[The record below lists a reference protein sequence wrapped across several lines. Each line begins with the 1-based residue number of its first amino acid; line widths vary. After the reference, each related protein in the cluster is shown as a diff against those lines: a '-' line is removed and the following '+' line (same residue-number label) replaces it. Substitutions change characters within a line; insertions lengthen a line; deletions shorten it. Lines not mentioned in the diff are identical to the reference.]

1 MTGKYKG
8 VNMFDL
14 KITGGMIYDGGGAAP
29 YAASIAIKDGVIA
42 DIGECAGEA
51 VRTIDAGGAIV
62 TPGFI
67 DLHTHYDGQISWDE
81 EMKPSVNHG
90 VTTIV
95 MGNCGVGF
103 APCRKD
109 DHDKLIK
116 LMEGVEDIPGTALAE
131 GLTWDWE
138 SFPEYMDALDAR
150 PHTID
155 FLAMMPHDPLR
166 VFVMGD
172 RAVFDQQATDADI
185 KQMRALTREALEAGA
200 VGFSTGRSDAHRSA
214 DGAWTPTSEA
224 APSELAGI
232 ASAFNGL
239 DYGVLHAVN
248 DFEQERPGDQ
258 FDQEFDILETYFRAA
273 PGHKAS
279 MTWMQRDL
287 VPDHWKKI
295 MKRAEDLQ
303 EDGVDLRLQAA
314 CRGIGLFLGLQSTF
328 HPMMAFPSYIEISGL
343 SFEGRV
349 ARMGDSDFKAQMLS
363 ETPVKLAGTGT
374 SVPPMTD
381 IMIAM
386 TEQIAGKMFK
396 LSPDGS
402 GKVDYEQGYESSAAA
417 EAERKGE
424 TVWSVLYD
432 WMLEDA
438 GKTLIYFP
446 IYNYTDMNYDAVH
459 TMMTHP
465 LALPG
470 LTDGG
475 AHVGYI
481 CDASFP
487 TYLLSHW
494 TRDRASKKVSLP
506 RAVQM
511 LTSDASDFLG
521 LEDRGRLIVGQKADI
536 NIIDYDQLDLK
547 VPVMTRDLPAGG
559 QRLLQPVTGYR
570 ATFVAGQQVIAD
582 DEVTRARPGRLVRMG
597 ST

>member
-1 MTGKYKG
+1 
-8 VNMFDL
+8 MFDV
-14 KITGGMIYDGGGAAP
+14 KITGGLIYDGDGGEAYGAD
-29 YAASIAIKDGVIA
+29 IGIKDGIIA
-42 DIGECAGEA
+42 DIGKNLGTANE
-51 VRTIDAGGAIV
+51 TIDAQDMIV
-62 TPGFI
+62 TPGYI

-90 VTTIV
+90 VTTII

-103 APCRKD
+103 APCRKE
-109 DHDKLIK
+109 DHAKLIR

-138 SFPEYMDALDAR
+138 SFPEYMNALDAL

-185 KQMRALTREALEAGA
+185 NEMRKLTREALEAGA
-200 VGFSTGRSDAHRSA
+200 VGFSTGRSDAHRSS
-214 DGAWTPTSEA
+214 DGDWTPTSEA
-224 APSELAGI
+224 HPSELAGI

-248 DFEQERPGDQ
+248 DFDQERPGDQ
-258 FDQEFDILETYFRAA
+258 FDQEFDVLETYFRAA

-279 MTWMQRDL
+279 MTLMQRDL
-287 VPDHWKKI
+287 VPDHWRKI
-295 MKRAEDLQ
+295 IARAENLQ
-303 EDGVDLRLQAA
+303 EDGVDLRLQTAP
-314 CRGIGLFLGLQSTF
+314 RGIGLFLGLQSTF
-328 HPMMAFPSYIEISGL
+328 HPLMAFPSYIEIADL
-343 SFEGRV
+343 SFEQRV
-349 ARMGDSDFKAQMLS
+349 EKMRDHALKTKMLA
-363 ETPVKLAGTGT
+363 ETPVKLAGSGT

-396 LSPDGS
+396 LAPDIS

-417 EAERKGE
+417 EAVRKGE

-432 WMLEDA
+432 WLLEQD
-438 GKTLIYFP
+438 GKALIYFP

-494 TRDRASKKVSLP
+494 TRDRASKKISIA

-511 LTSDASDFLG
+511 LSADAADFLG
-521 LEDRGRLIVGQKADI
+521 LDDRGRIKIGLKADI
-536 NIIDYDQLDLK
+536 NIIDYDNLDLK
-547 VPVMTRDLPAGG
+547 VPTMVKDLPAGG
-559 QRLLQPVTGYR
+559 QRLLQPVTGYKM
-570 ATFVAGQQVIAD
+570 TLVAGQAVIANN
-582 DEVTRARPGRLVRMG
+582 EVTKARPGRLVRMG
-597 ST
+597 R

>member
-1 MTGKYKG
+1 
-8 VNMFDL
+8 MFDL
-14 KITGGMIYDGGGAAP
+14 KITGGMIYDGDGGAP

-42 DIGECAGEA
+42 EIGDCEGEA
-51 VRTIDAGGAIV
+51 VRTVDAGGAIV

-109 DHDKLIK
+109 DHEKLIK

-155 FLAMMPHDPLR
+155 FLAMVPHDPLR

-172 RAVFDQQATDADI
+172 RAVFDQQATDDDI

-295 MKRAEDLQ
+295 MKRAEGLQ

-343 SFEGRV
+343 SFEDRV

-396 LSPDGS
+396 LSPDCS

-521 LEDRGRLIVGQKADI
+521 LTDRGRLKVGQKADI
-536 NIIDYDQLDLK
+536 NIIDYDKLDLK
-547 VPVMTRDLPAGG
+547 VPVMVKDLPAGG

-570 ATFVAGQQVIAD
+570 ATFVAGQQVVAD
-582 DEVTRARPGRLVRMG
+582 DEVTKARPGRLVRMG
-597 ST
+597 SA

>member
-1 MTGKYKG
+1 
-8 VNMFDL
+8 
-14 KITGGMIYDGGGAAP
+14 
-29 YAASIAIKDGVIA
+29 
-42 DIGECAGEA
+42 
-51 VRTIDAGGAIV
+51 
-62 TPGFI
+62 
-67 DLHTHYDGQISWDE
+67 
-81 EMKPSVNHG
+81 MKPSVNHG
-90 VTTIV
+90 VTTII

-109 DHDKLIK
+109 DHDKLIR

-138 SFPEYMDALDAR
+138 SFPEYMDALDAL

-172 RAVFDQQATDADI
+172 RAVFDQKATDADI
-185 KQMRALTREALEAGA
+185 TEMRKLTREALEAGA
-200 VGFSTGRSDAHRSA
+200 VGFSTGRSDAHRSS
-214 DGAWTPTSEA
+214 DGDWTPTSEA
-224 APSELAGI
+224 HPSELAGI

-248 DFEQERPGDQ
+248 DFDQERPGDQ

-279 MTWMQRDL
+279 MTLMQRDL
-287 VPDHWKKI
+287 VPDHWRKI
-295 MKRAEDLQ
+295 IARAEDLQ
-303 EDGVDLRLQAA
+303 KDGVDLRLQAA
-314 CRGIGLFLGLQSTF
+314 PRGIGLFLGLQSTF
-328 HPMMAFPSYIEISGL
+328 HPLMAFPSYIEIADL
-343 SFEGRV
+343 SFEDRV
-349 ARMGDSDFKAQMLS
+349 AKLRDPALKEKMLA
-363 ETPVKLAGTGT
+363 ETPVKLAGSGT

-386 TEQIAGKMFK
+386 TEQIAGKMFR
-396 LSPDGS
+396 LSPNGS

-417 EAERKGE
+417 EAGRKGA

-432 WMLEDA
+432 WMLEQN
-438 GKTLIYFP
+438 GKALIYFP

-487 TYLLSHW
+487 TYLLSYW
-494 TRDRASKKVSLP
+494 TRDRTSKKISIA

-511 LTSDASDFLG
+511 LSADAADFLG
-521 LEDRGRLIVGQKADI
+521 LNDRGRIKVGLKADI
-536 NIIDYDQLDLK
+536 NVIDYDHLDLK
-547 VPVMTRDLPAGG
+547 VPTMVKDLPAGG
-559 QRLLQPVTGYR
+559 QRLLQPVTGYK
-570 ATFVAGQQVIAD
+570 TTLVAGQAVINNN
-582 DEVTRARPGRLVRMG
+582 EVTDARPGRLVRMG
-597 ST
+597 Q

>member
-1 MTGKYKG
+1 MYD
-8 VNMFDL
+8 V
-14 KITGGMIYDGGGAAP
+14 KISNGLIYNGDGDAPYRANIGIIDGFVTDIGTCDGAAHKIYDA
-29 YAASIAIKDGVIA
+29 KD
-42 DIGECAGEA
+42 
-51 VRTIDAGGAIV
+51 AIV

-103 APCRKD
+103 APCRKS
-109 DHDKLIK
+109 DHEKLIK
-116 LMEGVEDIPGTALAE
+116 LMEGVEDIPGTALSE

-138 SFPEYMDALDAR
+138 SFPEYMDALDAL

-166 VFVMGD
+166 VYVMGD
-172 RAVFDQQATDADI
+172 RAVFDQQATDTDI
-185 KQMRALTREALEAGA
+185 AQMRILTREALEAGA
-200 VGFSTGRSDAHRSA
+200 VGFSTGRTDAHRTS
-214 DGAWTPTSEA
+214 DGDWTPTSEA
-224 APSELAGI
+224 HPSELAGI

-258 FDQEFDILETYFRAA
+258 FDQEFDILETFFRAA

-279 MTWMQRDL
+279 MTLMQRDL
-287 VPDHWKKI
+287 VPDHWRKI
-295 MKRAEDLQ
+295 IARAEDLHEQ
-303 EDGVDLRLQAA
+303 GVDLRLQTAP
-314 CRGIGLFLGLQSTF
+314 RGIGLFLGLQSTF
-328 HPMMAFPSYIEISGL
+328 HPLMAFPSYIEISDL
-343 SFEGRV
+343 PFEQRV
-349 ARMGDSDFKAQMLS
+349 ERLQDPNLKAKMLT
-363 ETPVKLAGTGT
+363 ETPVKLAGSGT

-381 IMIAM
+381 TMIAM
-386 TEQIAGKMFK
+386 TEHIASKMFK
-396 LSPDGS
+396 LSPDGNTGGS
-402 GKVDYEQGYESSAAA
+402 GKVDYEQSYASSAAA
-417 EAERKGE
+417 EAVRKGE
-424 TVWSVLYD
+424 TIWSVLYD
-432 WMLEDA
+432 WMLEQG
-438 GKTLIYFP
+438 GKALIYFP

-494 TRDRASKKVSLP
+494 TRDRDSRKIELS
-506 RAVQM
+506 RTVQM
-511 LTSDASDFLG
+511 LSADAADFLG
-521 LEDRGRLIVGQKADI
+521 LKDRGRIKVGQKADI
-536 NIIDYDQLDLK
+536 NIIDYKNLNLS
-547 VPVMTRDLPAGG
+547 VPVMVKDLPAGG
-559 QRLLQPVTGYR
+559 QRLLQPVTGYK
-570 ATFVAGQQVIAD
+570 ATLVAGKPVVIND
-582 DEVTRARPGRLVRMG
+582 RITSERPGRLVRMG
-597 ST
+597 VKRIEH